1 MDKAFVKRVVSIVT
15 DISSLNDIDDIYHS
29 ESLNYITGVK
39 YVIFL
44 ISKFLFICKINENK
58 SLNYALS
65 SNVSNNDIMGI
76 LNEYSIFDLHN
87 LEIEEKVFNLMN
99 DFKNT
104 ISHKNFIPAKLYELL
119 LTPKE
124 KKILGQVYTPFHI
137 VESMLF
143 KTYETKKINRNM
155 KILDPS
161 CGGGY
166 FLIEAFKKIREEAIH
181 KSLNISDKYIME
193 SMIYGVDID
202 NFSIFLTK
210 MGLLFNSCL
219 TNAKFNIINTDF
231 LTGYVD
237 SDVSFDIII
246 GNPPYIGH
254 KQIEKEY
261 KHLLKNRY
269 PEVFYDKSD
278 ISYCFFKRGKELLK
292 VNGLLCLIT
301 SRYFMEAMYADKL
314 RNYIKNSFSIVSIVD
329 YNGYKVFKGAMISP
343 AIITLS
349 NKNLNKNMFLYVKYN
364 VDNLKIDNFS
374 YEQTKL
380 SNKGWIILNETEEQL
395 FHRIEN
401 QCNTYIRNVCNIKQ
415 GIITGLDKAFIVSDD
430 EIEKYQLEN
439 SLLKKWIKNSNIS
452 KTNISYKNLYLIYT
466 NMIENE
472 EEYPNTIKYLQ
483 SYKDILINRRECK
496 KGFRKWYE
504 LQWGRVQTDFESQKI
519 LFPYKSDSNNFCFD
533 KGEYYCSADVYFINE
548 LHANLSFEYLQNY
561 LNSNIF
567 EFYFKC
573 HAKKV
578 GVNLFEYYPNKLN
591 FMKIYLPDEKLG
603 KNIYNLGKIS
613 IDNFLE
619 KVFNISVREK
629 AIINKYITKKGDD
642 AK

>member
-1 MDKAFVKRVVSIVT
+1 MDKAFVKRVVSLIT
-15 DISSLNDIDDIYHS
+15 DISSLNNIDDT
-29 ESLNYITGVK
+29 ESSNYITGVK

-44 ISKFLFICKINENK
+44 ISKYLFICKIKENK
-58 SLNYALS
+58 TLDYTLS
-65 SNVSNNDIMGI
+65 NNVSNNDIMGI
-76 LNEYSIFDLHN
+76 LDEYSIFDLKD
-87 LEIEEKVFNLMN
+87 LDIEEKVFNLMN
-99 DFKNT
+99 DFKDTVIHN
-104 ISHKNFIPAKLYELL
+104 NFIPAKLYELL

-137 VESMLF
+137 VESMLS
-143 KTYETKKINRNM
+143 KTFETKKTNRSM

-166 FLIEAFKKIREEAIH
+166 FLIKTFKKIQEESIQR
-181 KSLNISDKYIME
+181 SLYISDKYIME
-193 SMIYGVDID
+193 NMIYGVDID

-219 TNAKFNIINTDF
+219 SNAKFNLINTDF
-231 LTGYVD
+231 LTSYD
-237 SDVSFDIII
+237 NLDVSFDIII

-254 KQIEKEY
+254 KQIEKKY
-261 KHLLKNRY
+261 KLILNNRY

-292 VNGLLCLIT
+292 DNGLLCLIT

-329 YNGYKVFKGAMISP
+329 YNGYKAFKGAMVSP

-349 NKNLNKNMFLYVKYN
+349 NKNLNKNMFSYVKYN
-364 VDNLKIDNFS
+364 IDNLKVDNFS
-374 YEQTKL
+374 YGQTKL
-380 SNKGWIILNETEEQL
+380 NNKGWIILNEAEEQL

-401 QCNTYIRNVCNIKQ
+401 RCNTYIRNVCNIKQ

-466 NMIENE
+466 NMIEDE
-472 EEYPNTIKYLQ
+472 EEYPNTIKYLE
-483 SYKDILINRRECK
+483 SFKDILINRRECK

-504 LQWGRVQTDFESQKI
+504 LQWGRIQTDFESPKI

-533 KGEYYCSADVYFINE
+533 TDEYYCSADVYIINE
-548 LHANLSFEYLQNY
+548 LHDNLSFEYLQNY

-573 HAKKV
+573 QAKKV
-578 GVNLFEYYPNKLN
+578 GVNLFEYYPNKINL
-591 FMKIYLPDEKLG
+591 MKIYLPDEKLG

>member
-1 MDKAFVKRVVSIVT
+1 MDKTFVKHIVSIIA
-15 DISSLNDIDDIYHS
+15 DINNLSSMDDEYNEGHS
-29 ESLNYITGVK
+29 NYITNVK

-44 ISKFLFICKINENK
+44 ISKFLFICKVNEIK
-58 SLNYALS
+58 PLASTLS
-65 SNVSNNDIMGI
+65 NNVSNNNIMGI
-76 LNEYSIFDLHN
+76 LNEYSIFDLGN
-87 LEIEEKVFNLMN
+87 LEIEDRVYSLMSE
-99 DFKNT
+99 FKSTVTHN
-104 ISHKNFIPAKLYELL
+104 NFIPAKLYELL
-119 LTPKE
+119 LTSKE
-124 KKILGQVYTPFHI
+124 KKMLGQVYTPFHI
-137 VESMLF
+137 VESMLS
-143 KTYETKKINRNM
+143 ETFEVEKINKDM

-166 FLIEAFKKIREEAIH
+166 FLIEALKKIRDKAVQE
-181 KSLNISDKYIME
+181 SLDIDDKYILENMV
-193 SMIYGVDID
+193 YGIDID

-210 MGLLFNSCL
+210 MGLIFNSCL
-219 TNAKFNIINTDF
+219 TSADFNIINTDF
-231 LTGYVD
+231 LTCCD
-237 SDVSFDIII
+237 DLNASFNIII

-254 KQIEKEY
+254 KQIRKEY

-292 VNGLLCLIT
+292 VNGILCLIT

-314 RNYIKNSFSIVSIVD
+314 RSYIKNNFSIISIVD
-329 YNGYKVFKGAMISP
+329 FNGFKAFKGAMISP

-349 NKNLNKNMFLYVKYN
+349 NKILNKNMFSYVKYN
-364 VDNLKIDNFS
+364 IDNLKIDNFS
-374 YEQTKL
+374 YGQTKL
-380 SNKGWIILNETEEQL
+380 ENKGWIILNESEERL

-415 GIITGLDKAFIVSDD
+415 GIITGLDKAFIVGDE

-439 SLLKKWIKNSNIS
+439 VLLKKWIKNSNIS
-452 KTNISYKNLYLIYT
+452 KTNISYKNLYIIYT

-472 EEYPNTIKYLQ
+472 EEYPNTMKYLQ
-483 SYKDILINRRECK
+483 PYKDILINRRECK
-496 KGFRKWYE
+496 KGLRKWYE
-504 LQWGRVQTDFESQKI
+504 LQWGRIQSDFESPKI

-548 LHANLSFEYLQNY
+548 LHGDLSFEYLQNY

-573 HAKKV
+573 QAKKV
-578 GVNLFEYYPNKLN
+578 GSNLFEYYPNKLN

-603 KNIYNLGKIS
+603 KNIYDLGKIS